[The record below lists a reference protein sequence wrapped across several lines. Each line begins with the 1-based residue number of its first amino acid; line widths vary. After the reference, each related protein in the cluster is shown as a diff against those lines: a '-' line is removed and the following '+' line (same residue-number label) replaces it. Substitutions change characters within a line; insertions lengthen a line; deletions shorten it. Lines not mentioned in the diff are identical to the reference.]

1 MLNARTASGEYT
13 IAWLQAESFSAAV
26 KVIEEV
32 TAKQV
37 TQLRGLP
44 GHFQDMSRLASE
56 NFVSTQKTTVATKK
70 QKQDVEQIVTAM
82 KSLDSL
88 SEKMM
93 ETQQRFKLGEVT
105 A

>member
-1 MLNARTASGEYT
+1 MFGDMLTGVQD
-13 IAWLQAESFSAAV
+13 ISAAV
-26 KVIEEV
+26 NVIEEV

-37 TQLRGLP
+37 TQLRGLS
-44 GHFQDMSRLASE
+44 GHFQELSRLASE

-70 QKQDVEQIVTAM
+70 QNQDMEQIVTAM

-93 ETQQRFKLGEVT
+93 ETQQRFKLGEIVG
-105 A
+105 